1 MRRLTGD
8 LSGQSVIEYSLVIA
22 LFVAALIAMS
32 GIIWAHTQAN
42 WKQNTDAFSDEQYEQ
57 GVSAVSNDFSVDYE
71 VFDIKQGGS
80 GLSRSFDGE
89 LGCYVWRR

>member
-1 MRRLTGD
+1 MKRLTED
-8 LSGQSVIEYSLVIA
+8 LKGQSVIEYSVVIA

-42 WKQNTDAFSDEQYEQ
+42 WRQNTDAFSDEQYEAGRTA
-57 GVSAVSNDFSVDYE
+57 GVHNLTVEYQSMLIEEN
-71 VFDIKQGGS
+71 GS
-80 GLSRSFDGE
+80 GYNRTFDGD